1 MYYDLLNAALVW
13 AIFSYPC
20 PDRLVQPIVSS
31 QQSLSSALSSHGS
44 GGWRTAVVRPGG
56 FCATPLKGMNRSVDR
71 GECEPT
77 EQLNFLGPGGG
88 GGYCALVCPV
98 CVFLVSSSGRVH
110 LFRACL
116 QSGFMIQS

>member
-88 GGYCALVCPV
+88 GGTVRWFVLYASSLSLLLVEFTC
-98 CVFLVSSSGRVH
+98 FELVYSQG
-110 LFRACL
+110 L
-116 QSGFMIQS
+116 